1 MAVDGAP
8 ADEEDVCGGS
18 GAVNKGVAGN
28 GVLGEDANGSIADD
42 PPEIGPFGGGVG
54 LGVVTGVVAVE
65 GNGLK

>member
-8 ADEEDVCGGS
+8 AEDEEVGGGS
-18 GAVNKGVAGN
+18 GAANKGVAGN
-28 GVLGEDANGSIADD
+28 GVLGEDD

-65 GNGLK
+65 GNGLE